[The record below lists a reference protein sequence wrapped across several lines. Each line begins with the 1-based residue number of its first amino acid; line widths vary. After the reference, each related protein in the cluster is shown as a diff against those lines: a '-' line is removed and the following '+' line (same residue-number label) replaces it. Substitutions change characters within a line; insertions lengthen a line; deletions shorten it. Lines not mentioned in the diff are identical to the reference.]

1 MASSYSRHGGD
12 YGYQEPG
19 WQGGEPGAYGAPEP
33 DAPYPGAPLDPAAP
47 VPVASRLV
55 QYAGAATSVALILG
69 VVIWGY
75 RLAVR
80 DVSGVP
86 VIRAIAGPARIAP
99 EDPGGDLA
107 RHVGLAVNQVAGT
120 GLAAP
125 GPERVVLAPAP
136 SDLAPEDLPMTGV
149 KLDREGRAIV
159 AKPAA
164 SVQPAALPVAE
175 VPRVGAGAVTGKVEA
190 LPEGEVD
197 EEGAAAPAPAPEVE
211 AAPQAVA
218 PPAAPAPAAEAAA
231 PEVAPEAA
239 PEAPALKIIPASV
252 PGVAV
257 SPRPLARPGKD
268 FGTEALAAA
277 LTREIGGETA
287 PAVREVEA
295 ASLKEGTRLVQLGAF
310 DTPEL
315 ARAEWDKAA
324 TRFEALMAGKGR
336 VVQEASSG
344 GRTFYRLRVEGFA
357 DVDEARRFCAALV
370 AEGQNCIPALVR

>member
-1 MASSYSRHGGD
+1 M
-12 YGYQEPG
+12 
-19 WQGGEPGAYGAPEP
+19 
-33 DAPYPGAPLDPAAP
+33 
-47 VPVASRLV
+47 PVASRLV